1 MELLFKQV
9 VGLVNYYSLV
19 NCYALG
25 ATGQFRIDFLY
36 IDLVRHN
43 SVRISLFSK
52 FSIFRKFVFILCPA
66 LPLSL
71 SFSYSNV
78 EVENSEEVFQPF
90 SSLAGTISPQIVM
103 SI

>member
-1 MELLFKQV
+1 MKVL
-9 VGLVNYYSLV
+9 GLVNCYSLGYTLV

-25 ATGQFRIDFLY
+25 LMSQYFILIFRISTMFDIIPLE
-36 IDLVRHN
+36 LVRFRN
-43 SVRISLFSK
+43 SQY
-52 FSIFRKFVFILCPA
+52 FRKFVFVFMSG

-90 SSLAGTISPQIVM
+90 SSLAGTISPQIAK
-103 SI
+103 